1 MPRIK
6 RDPVPEVDL
15 PTKVCSCMSLLS
27 VTTAWT
33 RDLATHPS
41 PRLEVGEISTLN
53 YDPHRLIPELE
64 VLN

>member
-1 MPRIK
+1 
-6 RDPVPEVDL
+6 
-15 PTKVCSCMSLLS
+15 MSLLS

-64 VLN
+64 ILN